1 MVNSNQ
7 MGRFS
12 VDLIVANNR
21 DVVMLGDG
29 EDVLDRVKHVTV
41 SGVVDSGAAKLVLP
55 QRVVDELRLTIS
67 GEMTVRF
74 AANRHAKRQVVD
86 NVRLSLLG
94 RNGIFSAIVEP
105 ARDDAL
111 VGAIVLEEL
120 DLLVDCIGQ
129 TLQPRDPKG
138 MLAEIE

>member
-1 MVNSNQ
+1 MVRSNP

-21 DVVMLGDG
+21 DAVMLGGDN
-29 EDVLDRVKHVTV
+29 VLDRVKHIVV
-41 SGVVDSGAAKLVLP
+41 RGVVDSGAAKLVLP
-55 QRVVDELRLTIS
+55 QRVVDELRLTVS

-74 AANRHAKRQVVD
+74 ADNRRAKRQVVD
-86 NVRLSLLG
+86 NVWLSLLG

-120 DLLVDCIGQ
+120 DLLVDCVSQ
-129 TLQPRDPKG
+129 SLQPRDPKG

>member
-29 EDVLDRVKHVTV
+29 EDVLNRVKHVTV

-74 AANRHAKRQVVD
+74 ADNRRAKRQVVD
-86 NVRLSLLG
+86 NVWLSLLG
-94 RNGIFSAIVEP
+94 RKGIFSAIVEP